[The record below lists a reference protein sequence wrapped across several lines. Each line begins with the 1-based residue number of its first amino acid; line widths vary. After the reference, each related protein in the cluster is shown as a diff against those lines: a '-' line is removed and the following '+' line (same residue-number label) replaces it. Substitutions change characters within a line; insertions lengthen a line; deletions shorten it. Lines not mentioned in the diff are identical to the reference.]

1 MSSYDYN
8 DLTRQGLPKQVRDAR
23 MKKVSQVY
31 KDAQANTDPHR
42 EDRDSPPPEYQAPKG
57 NSGGMMITPDV
68 LEELNRALYHLQQV
82 VLKLGG
88 GA

>member
-1 MSSYDYN
+1 MSSYDYY
-8 DLTRQGLPKQVRDAR
+8 DLTRTTPPKQVRDAR

-31 KDAQANTDPHR
+31 KDTQANTDPEHKR
-42 EDRDSPPPEYQAPKG
+42 QADASESESPTPQQ
-57 NSGGMMITPDV
+57 SGMVITPDV
-68 LEELNRALYHLQQV
+68 LSELNKALYHLQQV

>member
-8 DLTRQGLPKQVRDAR
+8 DITRTIPPKQVRDAR

-31 KDAQANTDPHR
+31 KDTQANTDPEHKR
-42 EDRDSPPPEYQAPKG
+42 QDDSQKTQTPQEQPT
-57 NSGGMMITPDV
+57 GMMITPDV
-68 LEELNRALYHLQQV
+68 LSELNKALYHLQQV

>member
-8 DLTRQGLPKQVRDAR
+8 DLTRTMPPKQVRDAR

-31 KDAQANTDPHR
+31 KDTQANTDPEHKR
-42 EDRDSPPPEYQAPKG
+42 EDDTQQESPPQQQ
-57 NSGGMMITPDV
+57 GGMTITPDV
-68 LEELNRALYHLQQV
+68 LSELNKALYHLQQV
-82 VLKLGG
+82 VFKLGG

>member
-8 DLTRQGLPKQVRDAR
+8 DLTRNMATKQVRDAR

-31 KDAQANTDPHR
+31 KDTETNTNPEHKRQQAEQSQEQP
-42 EDRDSPPPEYQAPKG
+42 
-57 NSGGMMITPDV
+57 NSGAPAGMLITPDV
-68 LEELNRALYHLQQV
+68 LSELNKALHHLQQV

>member
-1 MSSYDYN
+1 MSSYDYY
-8 DLTRQGLPKQVRDAR
+8 DITRTIPPKQVRETR

-31 KDAQANTDPHR
+31 KDTQANTDPEHKR
-42 EDRDSPPPEYQAPKG
+42 QDDSQESQLEQKQP
-57 NSGGMMITPDV
+57 SGMMITPDV
-68 LEELNRALYHLQQV
+68 LSELNKALYHLQQV

>member
-8 DLTRQGLPKQVRDAR
+8 DITRTMPTKQVRDAR
-23 MKKVSQVY
+23 MKKVAQVY
-31 KDAQANTDPHR
+31 KDTQANTDPEHR
-42 EDRDSPPPEYQAPKG
+42 QEQKEAQPDQQAQDG
-57 NSGGMMITPDV
+57 SRGMMITPDV
-68 LEELNRALYHLQQV
+68 LNELNKALYHLQQV

>member
-8 DLTRQGLPKQVRDAR
+8 DITRTVPPKQVRDAR

-31 KDAQANTDPHR
+31 KDTQASTDPEHKHQGDTQ
-42 EDRDSPPPEYQAPKG
+42 ESQPQQKQQA
-57 NSGGMMITPDV
+57 GMMITPDV
-68 LEELNRALYHLQQV
+68 LSELNKALYHLQQV

>member
-8 DLTRQGLPKQVRDAR
+8 DVTRTIPPKQVRDAR

-31 KDAQANTDPHR
+31 KDTQANTDPEHKR
-42 EDRDSPPPEYQAPKG
+42 QDESQRAHAPQEQQA
-57 NSGGMMITPDV
+57 GMMITPDV
-68 LEELNRALYHLQQV
+68 LSELNKALYHLQQV

>member
-8 DLTRQGLPKQVRDAR
+8 DLTRTMPTKQVREAR

-31 KDAQANTDPHR
+31 KDTQANTDPEHKHQDDTQ
-42 EDRDSPPPEYQAPKG
+42 EMPPQQQA
-57 NSGGMMITPDV
+57 GMMITPDV
-68 LEELNRALYHLQQV
+68 LSELNKALYHLQQV

-88 GA
+88 GV

>member
-8 DLTRQGLPKQVRDAR
+8 DITRTIPPKQVRDAR

-31 KDAQANTDPHR
+31 KDTQANTDPEHKR
-42 EDRDSPPPEYQAPKG
+42 QDDPQRAQAPQEQPT
-57 NSGGMMITPDV
+57 GMMITPDV
-68 LEELNRALYHLQQV
+68 LSELNKALYHLQQV